1 MGWATISLS
10 WSDWHQDLFPSAPQ
24 PPPEGDS
31 GGLSGGVSQGLGLTH
46 LTQGVD
52 GLHSRGDASRHP
64 PARDWYEDNVQVRN
78 LVQQLQPDGS
88 LARHHVIVIIRVD
101 DDPLGLLR
109 NLIRR
114 LPSAGRG
121 GLAQH

>member
-1 MGWATISLS
+1 MT
-10 WSDWHQDLFPSAPQ
+10 Q
-24 PPPEGDS
+24 
-31 GGLSGGVSQGLGLTH
+31 TH
-46 LTQGVD
+46 LTAGVD
-52 GLHSRGDASRHP
+52 RLDSSGDACRHP
-64 PARDWYEDNVQVRN
+64 SARDWYEDNVQVRT